1 MAKKAEEA
9 AEKAENQVEETVE
22 NTEAKAEEST
32 EETTTEEPTAEA
44 ASEPAESTTAE
55 ATADEEAKAEET
67 PVEEP
72 ASAEATAD
80 EPAPAEEEAKAEEAP
95 VEEAPEAAA
104 EETEEEKA
112 EEAPAEVAETEET
125 PVEEEKPAEEVKAE
139 KKPAKKAA
147 KKKEEEPVEAVTE
160 PEAQK
165 AEVAQQEPA
174 EFDWSKLDKRREV
187 YSDSER
193 EELERMY
200 DETLTSITEHTV
212 IDGKVVS
219 LTAREVVVNIGYK
232 SEGVIPAQE
241 FRHNPDLKVGDEV
254 EVYVEKT
261 EDSQGQLVLSHKKAR
276 MMRAWERV
284 NEAKEE
290 DKVVQGHVK
299 CRTKGGLIVDVFGLE
314 AFLPGSQIDVK
325 PIRDYD
331 MYVGKHMEFKVVKI
345 NHEFKNV
352 VVSHKALIEAEIEQ
366 QKVEIMQKLEKGQ
379 VLEGTV
385 KNITSYG
392 VFIDLGGV
400 DGLIHITDLSW
411 GRINHPEEVVELDQ
425 TINVVILDFDD
436 EKKRIALGV
445 KQLQDHPW
453 DSLDENMKEGDL
465 IKGKVVVLADYG
477 AFVEVAAGVEGLIH
491 VSEMSWSQHLRTADQ
506 FFKVGD
512 EVEAKVIAI
521 DREERK
527 LSLSTRQLSKDPWE
541 DIEKRYP
548 VQSKHTGRVTN
559 LSNFGVF
566 VELEEGID
574 GLIHISDLSWSKKI
588 NHPSEFTKAGSD
600 MEVVVLEIDK
610 ENRRLSLGHKQLEE
624 NPWDVFESVFTIGSE
639 HQGTIT
645 QRNDK
650 GGIVNLPYGVEGF
663 APSRHLTKED
673 GNKATAEETLNFQII
688 EFNKDS
694 KKIIVSHT
702 KTFESGKDLDSGD
715 GDKKAPRKSSG
726 KAKTDRRAVKK
737 INDSLEKTTLGD
749 LGVLSG
755 LKEEM
760 EQAEKKDDKKTKK

>member
-1 MAKKAEEA
+1 VYRPPFINNSLVPVDIGHDTNFRHMAKKTEEAAEAAKPAAAKKPAAKKPAAKKPA
-9 AEKAENQVEETVE
+9 AEKAEATA
-22 NTEAKAEEST
+22 EAKTDSK
-32 EETTTEEPTAEA
+32 EETTEKTAPA
-44 ASEPAESTTAE
+44 KKPRARVKKAEPAVETPAEE
-55 ATADEEAKAEET
+55 ATVETATEA
-67 PVEEP
+67 
-72 ASAEATAD
+72 
-80 EPAPAEEEAKAEEAP
+80 APAEEAKVEEAP
-95 VEEAPEAAA
+95 VVDERPKLED
-104 EETEEEKA
+104 
-112 EEAPAEVAETEET
+112 
-125 PVEEEKPAEEVKAE
+125 
-139 KKPAKKAA
+139 
-147 KKKEEEPVEAVTE
+147 
-160 PEAQK
+160 
-165 AEVAQQEPA
+165 
-174 EFDWSKLDKRREV
+174 FDWTKLDKKREV

-193 EELERMY
+193 EEMERMY

-212 IDGKVVS
+212 IDGKVVAM
-219 LTAREVVVNIGYK
+219 TAREVVVNIGYK
-232 SEGVIPAQE
+232 SEGVIPAPE
-241 FRHNPDLKVGDEV
+241 FRHNPDLKIGDEV
-254 EVYVEKT
+254 EVYIEKT
-261 EDSQGQLVLSHKKAR
+261 EDANGQLVLSHKKAR
-276 MMRAWERV
+276 MSRAWERV
-284 NEAKEE
+284 NQAKE
-290 DKVVQGHVK
+290 DDTIIRGHVK

-331 MYVGKHMEFKVVKI
+331 IYVGKDMEFKVVKI
-345 NHEFKNV
+345 NNEFKNV
-352 VVSHKALIEAEIEQ
+352 VVSHKALIEAELEQ

-425 TINVVILDFDD
+425 TLNVVILDFDD

-445 KQLQDHPW
+445 KQLQSHPW
-453 DSLDENMKEGDL
+453 DALDTEMKENDT

-477 AFVEVAAGVEGLIH
+477 AFVEVAPGVEGLIH

-527 LSLSTRQLSKDPWE
+527 LSLSTRQLTPDPWE
-541 DIEKRYP
+541 DIEKRYR
-548 VQSKHTGRVTN
+548 VDSKHTGRITN

-588 NHPSEFTKAGSD
+588 NHPSEFTKAGEN
-600 MEVVVLEIDK
+600 MEAVVLEIDK

-624 NPWDVFESVFTIGSE
+624 NPWDVFETVFQIGSV
-639 HQGTIT
+639 HQGTII

-650 GGIVNLPYGVEGF
+650 GGVVNLPYGVEGF
-663 APSRHLTKED
+663 APSRHLIKED
-673 GNKATAEETLNFQII
+673 GSKAAMEETLDFQII

-694 KKIIVSHT
+694 KKIIISHT
-702 KTFESGKDLDSGD
+702 KTYDAGAADPESDSSD
-715 GDKKAPRKSSG
+715 NKRKSSG
-726 KAKTDRRAVKK
+726 GGKAKNDRRAVKK
-737 INDSLEKTTLGD
+737 INDSIEKTTLGD
-749 LGVLSG
+749 LDVLSS
-755 LKEEM
+755 LKDEM
-760 EQAEKKDDKKTKK
+760 EQAEKSSKKKK